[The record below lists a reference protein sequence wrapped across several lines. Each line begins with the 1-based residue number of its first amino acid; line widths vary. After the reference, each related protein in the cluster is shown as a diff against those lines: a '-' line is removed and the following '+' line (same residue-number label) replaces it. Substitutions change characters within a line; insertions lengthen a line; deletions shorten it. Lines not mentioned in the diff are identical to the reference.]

1 MTKVYS
7 LKEIAALYGRPY
19 STTRNHIIKLKK
31 QRIFV
36 KESLG
41 VFYTEDEYRQIL
53 KAFGI
58 VIETPI
64 GRVGTTTLVKM
75 PWAKLPKKNRP
86 RS

>member
-31 QRIFV
+31 QRVFV

-41 VFYTEDEYRQIL
+41 VFYTEAEYRQIL

-58 VIETPI
+58 VIETPAGPI
-64 GRVGTTTLVKM
+64 GKTTFVAM
-75 PWAKLPKKNRP
+75 PWAKRPNKKKMK
-86 RS
+86 